1 VVTGEQEHIYTPEEI
16 GLSRNVEADLFGGD
30 TVEQASL
37 IFDNVLYGTATAAQN
52 NCVLVN
58 AAFAIRVLCPEKSIS
73 TCLDEAR
80 ESLVSGKAKEK
91 FVKFVELNS

>member
-1 VVTGEQEHIYTPEEI
+1 LAARE
-16 GLSRNVEADLFGGD
+16 
-30 TVEQASL
+30 EQAPL
-37 IFDNVLYGTATAAQN
+37 IFDNVLHGNATAAQN

-58 AAFAIRVLCPEKSIS
+58 AAFAIRVLCPEKSIA
-73 TCLDEAR
+73 TCLGEAN